1 MIDIS
6 SMNLA
11 GVTWDVPKALSL
23 CFRWVLANLSCD
35 YWETLSIEWYYKGKW
50 NIYSCIFVDRRIAH
64 IDDMKIRSMVIY
76 VLNVIIIHK
85 NRSYKQSVH
94 PLNSWS
100 CIEIAETAFPMV
112 ITKFFIWLL
121 RNSVSQLMWSKWEQ
135 YLPLSSRQTVN
146 CTK

>member
-11 GVTWDVPKALSL
+11 GVTWDVPKAFVSY
-23 CFRWVLANLSCD
+23 FRWVLMDFPCD
-35 YWETLSIEWYYKGKW
+35 YWETLSEEQYYQMKW
-50 NIYSCIFVDRRIAH
+50 NICRCIFVDRRIAQ

-76 VLNVIIIHK
+76 VLNIIIIHK

-100 CIEIAETAFPMV
+100 CIKIAETAFPMV

-121 RNSVSQLMWSKWEQ
+121 RNSVSQLMRSKWEQ
-135 YLPLSSRQTVN
+135 YLPLYSRQTVN